1 MRVIKV
7 QSDGSI
13 KEDVFVNRS
22 KYLKAIHELAGAYL
36 SAVHQSGILTTDM
49 DGVLI
54 HDDNAIM
61 AARIIS
67 GTDAQEFYSAYA
79 DANTKAVAEGK
90 TAYCWYAP
98 TLFVGQMLN
107 GLSSEINRAI
117 GRHVRLIPGAIEHI
131 GNLLEL
137 GYDIAA
143 VTAGHQESAAEIS
156 NRVNIGV
163 THGTQLGVSDDGVYD
178 GTVKRFIG
186 GSHKFG
192 VVEKILE
199 HEGKLAGTHVGDS
212 WSDVETLAGIP
223 NSVAYNPG
231 CELALRNAQ
240 ISILGVSLLGLLP
253 FFDPEGKYDGKMN
266 GTNMPDAVIV
276 MEGRPSQETAQ
287 ALLAISKRV
296 KKNMIGELLDK
307 SECPA
312 AEIEDRIRAEL
323 WEEGID
329 FRTRYSKFMPVDEFD
344 AYAKKAYEDLEK

>member
-1 MRVIKV
+1 MRTITV
-7 QSDGSI
+7 QSNGSI

-22 KYLKAIHELAGAYL
+22 KYLKAIHALAGAYL

-117 GRHVRLIPGAIEHI
+117 GRHVRLIPGAREHI

-143 VTAGHQESAAEIS
+143 VTAGHQESAEEIS

-163 THGTQLGVSDDGVYD
+163 THGSQLGVSEDGVYD

-212 WSDVETLAGIP
+212 WSDIETLAGIP
-223 NSVAYNPG
+223 DSVAYNPG

-253 FFDPEGKYDGKMN
+253 FFDPEGKYDSLLKN
-266 GTNMPDAVIV
+266 TDLPDTVIL
-276 MEGRPSQETAQ
+276 MLGQPGPTDLIKLFADSKEIKKKWIN
-287 ALLAISKRV
+287 ALLDGQQGSA
-296 KKNMIGELLDK
+296 LDIEERIK
-307 SECPA
+307 SELR
-312 AEIEDRIRAEL
+312 EK
-323 WEEGID
+323 GVD
-329 FRTRYSKFMPVDEFD
+329 FRTRYSDFMSIDEFD
-344 AYAKKAYEDLEK
+344 AYAKKAYEDLE